1 MLLINLYG
9 GPGCGKSTTAT
20 GVFSKLKQAGINA
33 EYVSEYAKDK
43 VWDKHEAIFDNQ
55 IYVFAN
61 QHHRVFRLLGQVD
74 VVITDS
80 PLILSLYYNRDKTT
94 VGKALD
100 TLIMEAHHSFNS
112 MNVFLKRVKVYNPK
126 GRMQTENESRDID
139 KNLRILLDKHDV
151 SVVEC
156 IGNSKGIDL
165 LTADILKKLKS
176 LSVKTMYKYY
186 CHNCGHER
194 DGLLDTPPGIG
205 GWSHDCPH
213 CKTMIFNAHEVEVEI

>member
-1 MLLINLYG
+1 MLLINLFG

-61 QHHRVFRLLGQVD
+61 QHHKVFRLLGQVD

-100 TLIMEAHHSFNS
+100 TLIMEAHHSFET
-112 MNVFLKRVKVYNPK
+112 MNVMLERVKEYNPK
-126 GRMQTENESRDID
+126 GRMQTEAESKDID
-139 KNLRILLDKHDV
+139 KNLRNLLDKHEIN
-151 SVVEC
+151 VVEYV
-156 IGNSKGIDL
+156 GNSEGIDL
-165 LTADILKKLKS
+165 LAEDIIKKMEIKKFMP
-176 LSVKTMYKYY
+176 VYKTK
-186 CHNCGHER
+186 
-194 DGLLDTPPGIG
+194 
-205 GWSHDCPH
+205 
-213 CKTMIFNAHEVEVEI
+213 EI